1 MIKRVYS
8 YFSMALLV
16 VLVALLLSPASAL
29 LTFFFYFLFIAII
42 SSFYINK
49 RAELEYVLTVYSVV
63 FIANLAYVLLCQK
76 YMQHHNY
83 NFLLYYDTIDVFLPN
98 THDYIR
104 YNSNLFA
111 ALKDIWGGYD
121 IFNRF
126 QAGYYTILTLIG
138 FIAKVFG
145 ADLYY
150 SIQLGSL
157 AICSLL
163 PIVLYRILRLQNV
176 SCRESSF
183 YSIII
188 ALFSVSFIFSNVIL
202 RDGMVALMII
212 YLIYLCLKEVSTINI
227 VKIVAVIVAIIS
239 FRVETGL
246 VCVIFIPFYLWNN
259 RKQLQRF
266 VFISLISL
274 GITFALLW
282 VLWTNNTIITSLYH
296 NNYDW
301 YSAHVDEGVG
311 MIARFQR
318 LPPIISDV
326 FSVIYTFLQPLPCWL
341 RMAPS
346 YNITLP
352 ECYNIMNF
360 PNVFSAF
367 FNFYILVFT
376 VFYLCDSG
384 KSFKNSCKLIYKSWM
399 WVLIPICIFL
409 FVQSSVVEQRRIFGV
424 YLYLYIMWAL
434 AHHCQDNRWNRRVLI
449 ISVLGF
455 LVLQIFANLYLL

>member
-1 MIKRVYS
+1 MMKQVYL

-29 LTFFFYFLFIAII
+29 LTLFLYFLFITII
-42 SSFYINK
+42 SFSHITR
-49 RAELEYVLTVYSVV
+49 RAELEHVLTMYSIV

-76 YMQHHNY
+76 YMQNHNY

-98 THDYIR
+98 TQDYIN

-111 ALKDIWGGYD
+111 ALKDIWGGYS

-126 QAGYYTILTLIG
+126 QAGYYTILTLLG
-138 FIAKVFG
+138 FLAKLFE

-176 SCRESSF
+176 SCKDSRS

-188 ALFSVSFIFSNVIL
+188 SLCSVSFIFSNVIL
-202 RDGMVALMII
+202 RDGMIALLII
-212 YLIYLCLKEVSTINI
+212 YLIYLCLKEISTINM
-227 VKIVAVIVAIIS
+227 VKIVAVIVTIIT

-274 GITFALLW
+274 CIIIALLW
-282 VLWTNNTIITSLYH
+282 ILWTNNTIITSLLH
-296 NNYDW
+296 DNYNW
-301 YSAHVDEGVG
+301 YSAHVDEGAG

-341 RMAPS
+341 RMDPS

-367 FNFYILVFT
+367 FNFYVF
-376 VFYLCDSG
+376 VFAIFYLCNSDKSVKNSRNLIG
-384 KSFKNSCKLIYKSWM
+384 KSFGWM
-399 WVLIPICIFL
+399 LIPVCIFL
-409 FVQSSVVEQRRIFGV
+409 FVQSSVVEQRRILGA
-424 YLYLYIMWAL
+424 YLFLYIMWAL
-434 AHHCQDNRWNRRVLI
+434 VHHSQNSRWNRRILI
-449 ISVLGF
+449 VSVFGF